1 MRPDG
6 YALPEPLAG
15 RFPDGA
21 VPIGQGAEA
30 DVYRVSE
37 GDGTRRAVKLYRP
50 GVHADRTVW
59 RKLGLLQHPAI
70 VRMVWHGSTADGR
83 DFEVLEHL
91 GGGCL
96 QDRLGVA
103 LGEKHVTLLVR
114 RLVGGLICL
123 HEAGIVHRDLK
134 PSNLL
139 HRNRKPDR
147 GIVIA
152 DFGISRGRGEALRT
166 TSMTLAYAPPEYVLN
181 QRFTPAYDWWSLG
194 MIVRQSATGTPPFAG
209 LDERDIRERL
219 AGGEISLE
227 NVPGR
232 RLPVLCAGLLRPEP
246 EDRWTGRQVLEWLD
260 GHDMAVRVER
270 PEPRLGA
277 PSTRR
282 DPPSPRPA
290 PAPAPPLRGLAYAGE
305 LHTTRR
311 SLAAAIRRRPDADHH
326 FFGTM
331 GSPEAPSEVWRE
343 LLGWLREFDDLTVAE
358 REQRTKLIDRWL
370 TRDLPA
376 PLKLLRLL
384 LWLDPSGAPSYR
396 GQDLDLDQLAA
407 TCWRARQKG
416 DSADAD
422 LVAAL
427 SGEMLDTL
435 GEFPALRDLRG
446 VGLRWEQAALQWET
460 ASASTMPKPLRN
472 TADPGLR
479 ALLLLSVLPGG
490 AAGERLRELGTGLPD
505 PEQDTSWYRR
515 LYRLCSAESALLGDV
530 VRAYWGRTAAEEQE
544 QWRAA
549 AEQRARR
556 MKAERLEDQRKE
568 AERRK
573 AERAEA
579 DRRTRRAAE
588 QAEEQRKARLKA
600 AEREA
605 EEAELA
611 AEYYAVLDAWE
622 EGERRR
628 LSFVARQRA
637 ALQAL
642 FWGSSLVTLT
652 VVVSYAVWAV
662 TGHERVASWLA
673 WETGLIALPTLWIA
687 MRAAYGLGDAYRPA
701 VWLLPYGR
709 EGRASW
715 WEHGRL
721 GSASRFGTG
730 LVSTAVYI
738 WGAGSIWDLTRAELD
753 REPHV
758 VPLFPLV
765 LAGTLGLLV
774 AFVLLDLVKQG
785 ETPKSVGY
793 TRREAAFEAAKQAV
807 RDRWPGVQLRPR
819 NWFRQP

>member
-15 RFPDGA
+15 RFPEGA

-37 GDGTRRAVKLYRP
+37 GDGTHRAVKLYRP
-50 GVHADRTVW
+50 DVHADRTVW

-70 VRMVWHGSTADGR
+70 VRMVWHGITADGR

-91 GGGCL
+91 GGGSL

-103 LGEKHVTLLVR
+103 LGEKQVTSLVR
-114 RLVGGLICL
+114 QLVGGLICL

-139 HRNRKPDR
+139 HRHRKPDS

-152 DFGISRGRGEALRT
+152 DFGISRERGEAPRT

-181 QRFTPAYDWWSLG
+181 QRFSPAYDWWSLG
-194 MIVRQSATGTPPFAG
+194 MIVRQSATGTPPYAG
-209 LDERDIRERL
+209 LDERGIRERL

-227 NVPGR
+227 NVPGQ

-246 EDRWTGRQVLEWLD
+246 EDRWAGRQVLEWLD
-260 GHDMAVRVER
+260 GHDVAERVER
-270 PEPRLGA
+270 PEPRPGA
-277 PSTRR
+277 PTTRR
-282 DPPSPRPA
+282 DPPLPRPT
-290 PAPAPPLRGLAYAGE
+290 PGRPPRGLAYAGE

-358 REQRTKLIDRWL
+358 REQRTQLIDRWL

-384 LWLDPSGAPSYR
+384 LWLDPAGPPAYR
-396 GQDLDLDQLAA
+396 GHDIDLDRLVAV
-407 TCWRARQKG
+407 CWRACRKG

-427 SGEMLDTL
+427 GGGMMDTL

-460 ASASTMPKPLRN
+460 ASASTMPKPLRS
-472 TADPGLR
+472 TAELGLR

-490 AAGERLRELGTGLPD
+490 AAGERLRELGAGLPD

-515 LYRLCSAESALLGDV
+515 LYRLCSAESVLLGDV
-530 VRAYWGRTAAEEQE
+530 VRAYWGRIAAEEQE
-544 QWRAA
+544 QRRAA

-556 MKAERLEDQRKE
+556 MKAERLEAQRKE
-568 AERRK
+568 ADRRK
-573 AERAEA
+573 AEREEA
-579 DRRTRRAAE
+579 DRRARRDAEEAQERRKRQQQAAE
-588 QAEEQRKARLKA
+588 QRA
-600 AEREA
+600 REA
-605 EEAELA
+605 GLA
-611 AEYYAVLDAWE
+611 AEYYPLLDAWE
-622 EGERRR
+622 ESEGRR
-628 LSFVARQRA
+628 LSFAARQTAVMRA
-637 ALQAL
+637 LLWGGTLMAL
-642 FWGSSLVTLT
+642 
-652 VVVSYAVWAV
+652 AVLATYVPWVA
-662 TGHERVASWLA
+662 TGHERVALWLA
-673 WETGLIALPTLWIA
+673 WETGLIALPALWIA
-687 MRAAYGLGDAYRPA
+687 MRAAYGLGDAYSPA
-701 VWLLPYGR
+701 VWLLLYGR

-715 WEHGRL
+715 WEHGRQ

-730 LVSTAVYI
+730 LVSMAVYV
-738 WGAGSIWDLTRAELD
+738 WGAGSIWDFTRTELD
-753 REPHV
+753 RKPHA

-765 LAGTLGLLV
+765 LAGMLGLLV

-785 ETPKSVGY
+785 KAPKSVRY

-807 RDRWPGVQLRPR
+807 RGRWPRVELRPR
-819 NWFRQP
+819 SRFRQP